1 MKRILYFIVL
11 LGFLAGCESI
21 LHEEDSS
28 IGKIENYSDLLT
40 ATGGVYGSLADALSE
55 KGFYCANVKGDDIT
69 WGVTNYDSLFTHW
82 QQTPDNL
89 SFQKAIDNTV
99 VWKTLYSTIVSANNI
114 IVQYPLVA
122 ECDRETQKVL
132 GEVYLIRAYCH
143 FRLTRNYGQ
152 IPLVSNTN
160 ISYKLSKATYNDI
173 YTFIENDLKT
183 AMALL
188 TENNGSAREP
198 YITPNR
204 GTAKALLAEVYL
216 SWAGYPANNAA
227 KYELAAKESGEVIDS
242 ASYFGFALMD
252 DFAYLWDKAHLYN
265 TESVFSLYIP
275 ISPTTRNSD
284 FDFTSDIDAGGEA
297 LYSGVYLEDCHRFL
311 TPDTIIQCLGV
322 NYFPVENKF
331 YNTYPQQY
339 RKEVTFYTTLYFLS
353 DEKPYYYMDEVY
365 KDNRTGYRKFYYDPT
380 HEDYTW
386 YFGSKKIQ
394 FTDHLYLGI
403 PRVYLFRYA
412 QTVLTYA
419 EAKARTGQPDAK
431 AYECVNQ
438 IRRRANQLNI
448 NTPSK
453 FDLAGLSSEAFAD
466 SVVQERA
473 WELCGEPEGRW
484 YDLVRLERVEELST
498 LRNPEEGGPPF
509 GVYDKS
515 VYFSEIPATDI
526 VLNPNLSE

>member
-21 LHEEDSS
+21 FHNEDSS
-28 IGKIENYSDLLT
+28 IGKIENYNDLLT

-69 WGVTNYDSLFTHW
+69 WGDINYDSLFTHW

-99 VWKTLYSTIVSANNI
+99 VWKTMYSTIVSANNI
-114 IVQYPLVA
+114 LVQYPSPSK
-122 ECDRETQKVL
+122 CDREIQKVL

-160 ISYKLSKATYNDI
+160 ISYKLSQASYNDI
-173 YTFIENDLKT
+173 YTFIENDLKI

-188 TENNGSAREP
+188 PENNRLARQP
-198 YITPNR
+198 SITPHR

-216 SWAGYPANNAA
+216 SWAGYPANDAT
-227 KYELAAKESGEVIDS
+227 KYQLAASEAGGVIDS
-242 ASYFGFALMD
+242 AAYFGFALMD
-252 DFAYLWDKAHLYN
+252 DFASLWDNAHMYN
-265 TESVFSLYIP
+265 SESVFTLYIP
-275 ISPTTRNSD
+275 NSPTGRNSG
-284 FDFTSDIDAGGEA
+284 FNITEDIEAGGEA
-297 LYSGVYLEDCHRFL
+297 LYSGRYWEEGNYFL
-311 TPDTIIQCLGV
+311 TSEQNIDIQI

-331 YNTYPQQY
+331 YNTYPHQY

-353 DEKPYYYMDEVY
+353 DKKPYFYMDEIY

-380 HEDYTW
+380 LEDYTW

-438 IRRRANQLNI
+438 IRRRANQLDI